1 MMDELK
7 NEALKGFNNG
17 VWQDTIDVRDFVVKN
32 YTPYDGDSTFLKGP
46 SQRTNALWQ
55 SCELLLKK
63 ELANNGVLDID
74 VSTITVV

>member
-32 YTPYDGDSTFLKGP
+32 YNPMMVIPHF
-46 SQRTNALWQ
+46 
-55 SCELLLKK
+55 
-63 ELANNGVLDID
+63 
-74 VSTITVV
+74 